1 MNSRNSRSRPDLF
14 AAFVEL
20 GEDLLAAAKL
30 LHSILVAPS
39 PSQMSEHLKHI
50 RSLEEASNATIRDV
64 VLELD
69 NEDGSGPLSPIQVTL
84 LLRYLDEAM
93 DAVEETTAFVH
104 IYTVDQ
110 RTDQAVKLASFLVRV
125 AEELLRCIRGLRDRE
140 DISARVRSV
149 AGIEDEADEL
159 YRAALGALMIFGSDP
174 FQAIRWKDIY
184 DRLERAIDSCEEAA
198 QFLGGLD
205 PTGARRPDE
214 SAEPSGED

>member
-1 MNSRNSRSRPDLF
+1 MNSGNAQSHPHLF

-30 LHSILVAPS
+30 LHSILVTPS
-39 PSQMSEHLKHI
+39 PSRMDEHLKHI

-64 VLELD
+64 VRDLD
-69 NEDGSGPLSPIQVTL
+69 SEDGSGVLSAIQVTL

-93 DAVEETTAFVH
+93 DAVEEATAFVH
-104 IYTVDQ
+104 IYTVEQ
-110 RTDQAVKLASFLVRV
+110 RTDQAVKLASFLVRTTD
-125 AEELLRCIRGLRDRE
+125 ELLRCITGLRDRE

-159 YRAALGALMIFGSDP
+159 YRAALGHLMIFGSEP

-184 DRLERAIDSCEEAA
+184 DRLEKAINSCEEAA
-198 QFLGGLD
+198 QFLGGLGD
-205 PTGARRPDE
+205 QQPGERAK
-214 SAEPSGED
+214 PSGEG

>member
-1 MNSRNSRSRPDLF
+1 MNVEDHPSYPDLF

-39 PSQMSEHLKHI
+39 PSRMNDHLKHI

-64 VLELD
+64 VRALDLEA
-69 NEDGSGPLSPIQVTL
+69 GHGPLSAIQVTL

-93 DAVEETTAFVH
+93 DGVEEATAFVH

-110 RTDQAVKLASFLVRV
+110 RTDQAVKLASFLVRTT
-125 AEELLRCIRGLRDRE
+125 EELLRCITGLRDRE

-149 AGIEDEADEL
+149 ARIENEADEL
-159 YRAALGALMIFGSDP
+159 YRAALGALMIFGGDP
-174 FQAIRWKDIY
+174 FHAIRWKDIY
-184 DRLERAIDSCEEAA
+184 DRLEKAIDSCEEAA
-198 QFLGGLD
+198 QFVGSLD
-205 PTGARRPDE
+205 SGDVRQKSETRR
-214 SAEPSGED
+214 